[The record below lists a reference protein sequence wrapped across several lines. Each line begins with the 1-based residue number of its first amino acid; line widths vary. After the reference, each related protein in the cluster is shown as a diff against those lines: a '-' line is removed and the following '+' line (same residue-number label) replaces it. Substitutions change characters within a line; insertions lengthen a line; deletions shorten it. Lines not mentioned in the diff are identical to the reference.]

1 MKILASSIQQAAD
14 TFLHAGYISA
24 YPRTL
29 YSYSYGQGSPRMELD
44 VAEALR
50 LQGET
55 LAAGTGGEV
64 TVAAAAVSSSG
75 GWPTMLAG
83 AAALAGAVALLYW
96 LRTRWRGPALRRA
109 LSYGAVAMMA
119 LAVVG
124 GVHCGPEPLPT
135 DQPWKDVALKSYAD
149 PAAATRVLL
158 HGVIADGI
166 ENVGQPIDMLEN
178 IQNEVGLPAAT
189 LTTGQAYALKTY
201 GMDGWGK
208 AFRLSEGGGKY
219 TVTSAGADGAF
230 DTSDDLSVSVVQ
242 SEDKTWDANRK
253 TYFVRKGVDG
263 KAVVL
268 FHRWSGEHFVYKHQD
283 KARALTGGDLFDLW
297 TLADLEAKQKTVAQ
311 GAYTK
316 AASGKSHEPLVL
328 QVF

>member
-1 MKILASSIQQAAD
+1 MKILASSIQQAAE

-29 YSYSYGQGSPRMELD
+29 YPHDYGNTSPRMELD

-55 LAAGTGGEV
+55 LAAVTTHDT
-64 TVAAAAVSSSG
+64 TVAAAVAAPGS
-75 GWPTMLAG
+75 WPTMLACV
-83 AAALAGAVALLYW
+83 AALAGAVGLLYW
-96 LRTRWRGPALRRA
+96 LRTRWRGAALGRA
-109 LSYGAVAMMA
+109 VSHGAVAVMA

-135 DQPWKDVALKSYAD
+135 DQPWKDVALEVYAD
-149 PAAATRVLL
+149 PAAATKVLL

-178 IQNEVGLPAAT
+178 IQNEVGLPVAK
-189 LTTGQAYALKTY
+189 LTKGQAYALKTY

-208 AFRLSEGGGKY
+208 AFRLAEAGGKY

-242 SEDKTWDANRK
+242 SDDSTWDSDRK
-253 TYFVRKGVDG
+253 TYFVRKGDNG

-268 FHRWSGEHFVYKHQD
+268 FHRWTGEHFVYKHQD
-283 KARALTGGDLFDLW
+283 ESRALTGGDLFDLW
-297 TLADLEAKQKTVAQ
+297 TLADLQSKQKTLAE
-311 GAYTK
+311 GTYTK

>member
-29 YSYSYGQGSPRMELD
+29 YSYGYGNSSPKMELD

-55 LAAGTGGEV
+55 LAAV
-64 TVAAAAVSSSG
+64 TTSDPTMAAAAVTSSG

-83 AAALAGAVALLYW
+83 VAAIAGAVALIYW
-96 LRTRWRGPALRRA
+96 LRAHWPGPALRRA
-109 LSYGAVAMMA
+109 VSYGAVAVMA

-124 GVHCGPEPLPT
+124 GVHCRPEPLPT

-149 PAAATRVLL
+149 PAAATVLLL

-178 IQNEVGLPAAT
+178 IQNEIGLPLAT
-189 LTTGQAYALKTY
+189 LTRGQAYALKTY
-201 GMDGWGK
+201 GIDGWGK
-208 AFRLSEGGGKY
+208 AFRLTEAGGKY

-230 DTSDDLSVSVVQ
+230 DSSDDLSVSVVQ
-242 SEDKTWDANRK
+242 SEDSTWDSDRK
-253 TYFVRKGVDG
+253 TYFVRKGADG

-268 FHRWSGEHFVYKHQD
+268 FHRWTGEHFVYKHPD
-283 KARALTGGDLFDLW
+283 KARALTGGALFDLW
-297 TLADLEAKQKTVAQ
+297 TLADLEPKQKTLAE
-311 GAYTK
+311 GAYAK
-316 AASGKSHEPLVL
+316 ASSGKSHEPLVL